1 MQKNLYFSE
10 DITEFLYLLYKYSV
24 KYIIVG
30 GEAVLYYG
38 HSRLTGDIDIFY
50 QNTIENVEKLYSALS
65 EFWGND
71 IPGIKDKSEL
81 MEPGIIFQFGVPPN
95 RIDLMNQI
103 ENVTFEEAYVN
114 KNEASIFYKNSA
126 ISIYYIG
133 IKELIKNKSTMMR
146 PKDQEDLKY
155 LKKFFRDN

>member
-114 KNEASIFYKNSA
+114 KNEASIFKS
-126 ISIYYIG
+126 S
-133 IKELIKNKSTMMR
+133 LCNK
-146 PKDQEDLKY
+146 L
-155 LKKFFRDN
+155 